1 MKSDRAFILA
11 EIRRTAAQNGGV
23 APGRE
28 RFEKATGITQND
40 WYGKFWS
47 KWSDAVRE
55 AGCTPGVYQQ
65 AYELDEIAKSLAL
78 LNS

>member
-1 MKSDRAFILA
+1 MDKGFILA
-11 EIRRTAAQNGGV
+11 ESKRTAAQNGGV
-23 APGRE
+23 ALGRE
-28 RFEKATGITQND
+28 RFEKATGIAQND

-55 AGCTPGVYQQ
+55 AGCTPDVYQQ
-65 AYELDEIAKSLAL
+65 AYVTDEIIKSLAL